1 MPQERASVNNLLA
14 SQDFLAIPS
23 TRYCLDLIVFR
34 LFSTGRTRGNVRLKT
49 AWFLLWNGNTLLRQ
63 FVHAEQA
70 NSNYPVWLF
79 PAGETI
85 GDKEKAGA

>member
-1 MPQERASVNNLLA
+1 
-14 SQDFLAIPS
+14 
-23 TRYCLDLIVFR
+23 VFR

-85 GDKEKAGA
+85 GDKEKAGRCPGQAGA